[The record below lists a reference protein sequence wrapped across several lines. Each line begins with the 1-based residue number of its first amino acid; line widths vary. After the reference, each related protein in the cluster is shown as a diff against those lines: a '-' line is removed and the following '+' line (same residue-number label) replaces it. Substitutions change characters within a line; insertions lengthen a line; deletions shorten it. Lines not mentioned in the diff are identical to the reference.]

1 MKVVITGS
9 SGFYGTHLMDVLFN
23 NIEDIEIV
31 GIDTDQRLNDFPVDP
46 FTVIRNQDALNKRFK
61 RISMDFRELNSDK
74 IDSLNSD
81 YIIHLAALV
90 SIPESMKIPLD
101 YFQVN
106 EYGTFNL
113 CQELVKTKTQPHLI
127 YASSPEVYGN
137 PSYTPIDID
146 HPFRPR
152 SFYAASKLA
161 AEKHCMVLH
170 EWYDY
175 PVTVVRNFN
184 TYGENQS
191 NTYRGFPAVVPD
203 FITKALTNKKL
214 TIHDDGNQTRDLMYV
229 KDAVDAYKRVIEKN
243 NESKGQTFNIGT
255 GIQTSIKDLAQKII
269 SISDSKSEIDFIE
282 GRPADLERLEADI
295 SKTSEIL
302 DWSPKFNI
310 EDGLKITIKWYKN
323 LIDRE

>member
-1 MKVVITGS
+1 MITGS
-9 SGFYGTHLMDVLFN
+9 SGFYGTHLIDILFN
-23 NIEDIEIV
+23 NIEEIEIV
-31 GIDTDQRLNDFPVDP
+31 GVDTDQRLKDFPIDP
-46 FTVIRNQDALNKRFK
+46 FTVIKDQDALKNRFE
-61 RISMDFRELNSDK
+61 RVSTDFRELDSDK
-74 IDSLNSD
+74 IDSFNAD

-90 SIPESMKIPLD
+90 SIPESMKMPSE

-106 EYGTFNL
+106 EYGTFKL

-127 YASSPEVYGN
+127 FASSPEVYGN
-137 PSYTPIDID
+137 PVYTPIDID
-146 HPFRPR
+146 HPYKPR
-152 SFYAASKLA
+152 SVYAVSKLA

-170 EWYDY
+170 EWHNY

-214 TIHDDGNQTRDLMYV
+214 TIHNSGNQTRDLMYV
-229 KDAVDAYKRVIEKN
+229 KDAVDAYKRVIEKSN
-243 NESKGQTFNIGT
+243 QSKGQTFNIGT
-255 GIQTSIKDLAQKII
+255 GIQTSIRDLAQKII
-269 SISDSKSEIDFIE
+269 TASDSKSEIDFIK

-302 DWSPKFNI
+302 EWSPKFSI
-310 EDGLKITIKWYKN
+310 EDGLKITIEWYKN
-323 LIDRE
+323 LINK